1 MSTITTDS
9 TGTTGLNQ
17 NLPPFH
23 ALPFIMKLAS
33 GTIITPPAPPAPPTS
48 PTYAFGPLPTSI
60 NESSS
65 LTVTV
70 NTTNVPNGSTCYWGI
85 GTASPGAI
93 SSSDF
98 GITGPLT
105 GTFIINSNT
114 GSFTLNLIADN
125 LTEGTEQFVINING
139 ISNTPV
145 LQSGYI
151 SVIDTSQAPAA
162 PTSVTLTMT
171 VGGYSSSGTGA
182 VGQTGYNSMGG
193 SSYAF
198 GSLSPTTSSLWTGNI
213 IALQHSFDD
222 ASGADGGYNDIELVF
237 DTAQSYTGRYTIE
250 IVGGL
255 TVSVSG
261 VSGNTN
267 FSEPTGHD
275 GTGPFVFGLSGTKTL
290 KISKTSF

>member
-33 GTIITPPAPPAPPTS
+33 GTIITPPAPPTS

-60 NESSS
+60 NEGSS

-171 VGGYSSSGTGA
+171 VGGYSGGGSGDS
-182 VGQTGYNSMGG
+182 GQTGFAVGTY
-193 SSYAF
+193 

-213 IALQHSFDD
+213 IALVHAFDD
-222 ASGADGGYNDIELVF
+222 ASGADGGYNDIELYF

-261 VSGNTN
+261 VSGSTN
-267 FSEPTGHD
+267 FSEPTGHP